1 MRINNALAMRTGL
14 QIACCCIGFGLVM
27 VGLNI
32 SPLFWLI
39 ALGAALKNARRWTG
53 SVWSHG
59 TARMAS
65 ISDLLRYRLLGDDG
79 LILGT
84 TGFMPR
90 PSQKEGLS
98 ALFSDSMSPES
109 GVFLFLSAFGGS
121 RWVSDHLIRIRD
133 FVHLATFAPTGRG
146 KGVSVLIPNLL
157 TYPKSAVITDP
168 KGELYKITAGYRRQ
182 KFGHQIFRL
191 DPFGISGPGA
201 EAFNPLLFIDP
212 LAEDFLDQCR
222 DLANMMIVRT
232 GHEHDPHWN
241 DSAELVITA
250 FIAYVCACE
259 SQLAERT
266 LHLVR
271 DLLSS
276 RHSYAKAV
284 ETMQQ
289 VDGFGGVIQRLGHE
303 LSWFAD
309 KELGSVLTTV
319 NRQMAFLD
327 SQAIAR
333 STASS
338 SFDPRVLRSGRA
350 SIYLCLPHDR
360 LETLAPLMRMWVGMI
375 IRIITRGAPDERNP
389 VMFFL
394 DEAGHL
400 GKIQVLEQAVTLMRG
415 MGIRL
420 WFFYQSI
427 NQLYTVY
434 GEKASTILDNIDTQQ
449 YFGVNSFF
457 AADELS
463 KRIGESTI
471 PIVSRGENSGYSR
484 QSSNSGQGSSTVS
497 SGTNVNYSD
506 TGRRLFKAE
515 EIMVLPD
522 DMALIFHRNLP
533 VISARLFK
541 YYDEPGFLSNGPSAR
556 QGWKVKVNPA
566 AAIFLVVFLVMAAIA
581 ALRSTSERAA
591 ITAARPSRVQS
602 NAKEWAVPRPAQ
614 SIRPQSNAR
623 ERAVPRPVRTTR
635 PRSNDERRKFDSGNF
650 LPAEQD
656 QYVPPMQSRRFP
668 R

>member
-1 MRINNALAMRTGL
+1 M
-14 QIACCCIGFGLVM
+14 
-27 VGLNI
+27 
-32 SPLFWLI
+32 
-39 ALGAALKNARRWTG
+39 
-53 SVWSHG
+53 
-59 TARMAS
+59 
-65 ISDLLRYRLLGDDG
+65 
-79 LILGT
+79 
-84 TGFMPR
+84 
-90 PSQKEGLS
+90 
-98 ALFSDSMSPES
+98 
-109 GVFLFLSAFGGS
+109 
-121 RWVSDHLIRIRD
+121 
-133 FVHLATFAPTGRG
+133 
-146 KGVSVLIPNLL
+146 LIPNLL
-157 TYPKSAVITDP
+157 SYNKSCVITDP
-168 KGELYKITAGYRRQ
+168 KGELYKLTAGYRRQ

-222 DLANMMIVRT
+222 DLANMLIVRT

-289 VDGFGGVIQRLGHE
+289 VEGFGGVIQRLGHE

-327 SQAIAR
+327 SPAVAR

-360 LETLAPLMRMWVGMI
+360 LDTLAPLMRMWVGMI
-375 IRIITRGAPDERNP
+375 IRIITRGVPDERNP

-427 NQLYTVY
+427 NQLYTAY

-449 YFGVNSFF
+449 YFGVNSFV

-484 QSSNSGQGSSTVS
+484 QSSESGSGSSTVS
-497 SGTNVNYSD
+497 SGTNINYSD

-541 YYDEPGFLSNGPSAR
+541 YYEDPGFLSDGASAR
-556 QGWKVKVNPA
+556 QGWKLKSNPA
-566 AAIFLVVFLVMAAIA
+566 AAVLLVVFLVIGAIA
-581 ALRSTSERAA
+581 ALRSVREWAVA
-591 ITAARPSRVQS
+591 TAVRPARVQS
-602 NAKEWAVPRPAQ
+602 NAREWAVPRPAQ
-614 SIRPQSNAR
+614 STRPQSNAGQWP
-623 ERAVPRPVRTTR
+623 APRPVRPTR
-635 PRSNDERRKFDSGNF
+635 PRSNAERRQLDRDGF
-650 LPAEQD
+650 LPAGQG
-656 QYVPPMQSRRFP
+656 QYPPPIQGRRFP